1 MAVSESARVFYFMGK
16 IMKARGLQANFV
28 QIPNTIVQSKL
39 LSLKAKGLL
48 CYLLSLPEDWVVYKT
63 KLHTELKEGR
73 DATIEA
79 FNELIEHGY
88 ILQVQIIGEGGRF
101 EYDYVVYNE
110 AVKPVSG
117 KAVNGNT
124 VTDNPCTVK
133 PLPYKEDNN
142 KEIITKKENKESKPS
157 QFQPIGYKREWEI
170 PFMPEFKAKVTNQ
183 QNGQT
188 ALNEISEL
196 WETWIKVRYI
206 THNRKFN
213 TDISEAQA
221 LKTFLDKC
229 KNAKHAIESLKKMIA
244 SESANPFVVD
254 EKEMKKDTIIRD
266 HLGRD
271 VSRMG

>member
-1 MAVSESARVFYFMGK
+1 MGK

-79 FNELIEHGY
+79 FNELIKHGY

-110 AVKPVSG
+110 VVKPVSG

-124 VTDNPCTVK
+124 VTDNPCTVN

-142 KEIITKKENKESKPS
+142 KEIITKKQEKEKNAPS
-157 QFQPIGYKREWEI
+157 IFHPQGYKREWEI
-170 PFMPEFKAKVTNQ
+170 PFTTDFKTKLEKTPA
-183 QNGQT
+183 GQH
-188 ALNEISEL
+188 ALNEIAEL
-196 WETWIKVRYI
+196 WETWIKVRYKA
-206 THNRKFN
+206 HNRKFN
-213 TDISEAQA
+213 SDISEAQA

-229 KNAKHAIESLKKMIA
+229 KGATHAIESLNKMIA
-244 SESANPFVVD
+244 GEYLNAFTVD
-254 EKEMKKDTIIRD
+254 IVKLEPQQKSTYDRKFKGYE
-266 HLGRD
+266 
-271 VSRMG
+271 

>member
-1 MAVSESARVFYFMGK
+1 MGK

-28 QIPNTIVQSKL
+28 QIPNSIVQSKL

-101 EYDYVVYNE
+101 EYDYMVYNE
-110 AVKPVSG
+110 VVKPVSG

-142 KEIITKKENKESKPS
+142 KEIIIKKENKESKPS
-157 QFQPIGYKREWEI
+157 QFQPIGYKREWDI
-170 PFMPEFKAKVTNQ
+170 PFMPEFKAKLEKTPA
-183 QNGQT
+183 GQH
-188 ALNEISEL
+188 ALNEIAEL
-196 WETWIKVRYI
+196 WETWIKVRYKV
-206 THNRKFN
+206 HNRKFN

-221 LKTFLDKC
+221 LKTLLGKC
-229 KNAKHAIESLKKMIA
+229 KGSNHAIESIKKMIA
-244 SESANPFVVD
+244 GEHLNPFTVD
-254 EKEMKKDTIIRD
+254 IETTTEKKPILN
-266 HLGRD
+266 HYGFD
-271 VSRMG
+271 VSKLG